1 MVDIYSA
8 LDVCC
13 LSSIT
18 EGFPN
23 VLGEAMSCG
32 VPCVSTDVGDV
43 ACILG
48 EVGVVVP
55 KENPDA
61 LAQGILKVLD
71 QQTVLGGQVRS
82 RIVQLF
88 SHDRMLQK
96 QWKLLKTG
104 YSTQHLNFTRGGI
117 FAKAHIS

>member
-1 MVDIYSA
+1 M
-8 LDVCC
+8 
-13 LSSIT
+13 
-18 EGFPN
+18 
-23 VLGEAMSCG
+23 
-32 VPCVSTDVGDV
+32 STDVGDV

-96 QWKLLKTG
+96 TVEAFEDRL
-104 YSTQHLNFTRGGI
+104 
-117 FAKAHIS
+117 